1 MAEKESTEQI
11 NKLITKNKSLQ
22 DALFD
27 SKKSLVKKS
36 NTIQVK
42 LTKLDQIEK
51 INKVLNNRNKRLSSS
66 VNQKLAS

>member
-42 LTKLDQIEK
+42 LTKLD
-51 INKVLNNRNKRLSSS
+51 
-66 VNQKLAS
+66 